1 MAIII
6 LTSRAVCI
14 MDLAAP
20 RAIET
25 TRATT
30 TTRESTIEGGP
41 EEMTGTEVDIE
52 ATEADIEGATTII
65 TDLIEVDTTATK
77 EDETLQIII

>member
-1 MAIII
+1 
-6 LTSRAVCI
+6 

-20 RAIET
+20 RDTET
-25 TRATT
+25 TRAAT
-30 TTRESTIEGGP
+30 TTRESTTEEDT
-41 EEMTGTEVDIE
+41 EEMRGTEADTE
-52 ATEADIEGATTII
+52 ATEAAIEGATTII